1 MVFKWNENVSNKGYG
16 FNLEQ
21 INPRESIFHAI
32 YFVDSLTGALLVSNK
47 YSDKSIGLSDKS
59 EDLISG
65 FLNAINMFIREI
77 KNNKND
83 EIQEINFRDSRILY
97 EKMGRLLCIAISKKT
112 ELNVERQIVHEILN
126 DFYYRFEN
134 EINNFNGFIDK
145 KIINYQFVLKSLDL
159 NLFHYLNK

>member
-1 MVFKWNENVSNKGYG
+1 MVLKWNDNSTNRGYG

-21 INPRESIFHAI
+21 ISPRESIFHAI

-47 YSDKSIGLSDKS
+47 YSIGLSDKN

-97 EKMGRLLCIAISKKT
+97 EKMGRLLCIVISKKT
-112 ELNVERQIVHEILN
+112 ELHVERQIIHEILN

-134 EINNFNGFIDK
+134 EINNFNGYIDK
-145 KIINYQFVLKSLDL
+145 KIINYQFVLKNLDL
-159 NLFHYLNK
+159 NLFHK